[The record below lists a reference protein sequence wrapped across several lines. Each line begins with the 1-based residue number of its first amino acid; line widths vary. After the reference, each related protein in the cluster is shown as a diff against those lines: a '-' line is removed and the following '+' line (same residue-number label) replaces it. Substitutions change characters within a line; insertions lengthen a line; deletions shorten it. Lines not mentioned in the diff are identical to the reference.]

1 MARTRSLLSDIRLLI
16 VEDETLIAILLED
29 FAAELG
35 CRMSV
40 TSATAEQ
47 ALLAIKTFVPQMALV
62 ECSLNQSGPEFRV
75 ANALDD
81 AAIPFIF
88 TSCHD
93 IGVLPSRHRRQT
105 VLAKPFSVAALKSAI
120 LRIRA
125 DQKSQA

>member
-35 CRMSV
+35 CRMCV
-40 TSATAEQ
+40 TSTTAGQ
-47 ALLAIKTFVPQMALV
+47 ALLAIKTFAPQMALV
-62 ECSLNQSGPEFRV
+62 ECALNQSGAEFGV
-75 ANALDD
+75 ADALDE

-88 TSCHD
+88 TSCQD
-93 IGVLPSRHRRQT
+93 ISVLPSRHRRQN

-120 LRIRA
+120 LLIRA
-125 DQKSQA
+125 DQKFQA

>member
-1 MARTRSLLSDIRLLI
+1 MARTRSLLSGSRLLI
-16 VEDETLIAILLED
+16 VEDEALIAILLED

-35 CRMSV
+35 CGMSL
-40 TSATAEQ
+40 TAATAGQ

-62 ECSLNQSGPEFRV
+62 ECALNQSGPDFVV
-75 ANALDD
+75 ADGLDD

-93 IGVLPSRHRRQT
+93 ISVLPARHRRHDF
-105 VLAKPFSVAALKSAI
+105 LAKPFSVEALKSAI

-125 DQKSQA
+125 DLPSHA